1 MTSRSRVSACFRR
14 IRDRTKDV
22 IKTGGEWISS
32 IDLESAAVAH
42 PAVAMG
48 AVIGVKHPKRD
59 ERPLL
64 FIVRKPGQ
72 SVEKEE
78 ILAFLSERVAKWW
91 VPDDVVF
98 LDALPVGGTGKV
110 QKGDL
115 RKQYGGVF
123 S

>member
-1 MTSRSRVSACFRR
+1 MQ
-14 IRDRTKDV
+14 IRDRTKNV
-22 IKTGGEWISS
+22 IKTSSEWISS
-32 IDLESAAVAH
+32 LDLESVAIAY
-42 PAVAMG
+42 PAVAMA
-48 AVIGVKHPKRD
+48 AVIGVKHPKWD

-64 FIVRKPGQ
+64 FLMLKPGQ
-72 SVEKEE
+72 AVKKDE
-78 ILAFLSERVAKWW
+78 ILTFLGEREPKWW
-91 VPDDVVF
+91 VPDDMVF